1 MNRKSILSVIRSYAA
16 VTIALTALA
25 SCAGRGHFIT
35 DSGYRAQVESD
46 FANRM
51 EVLGSVKMAG
61 EVNEPASM
69 NEAVC
74 DVYATLDRASDRSE
88 KEALTFLY
96 AYMPLGDIADYEGTL
111 WLDGV
116 RTAFQARNSMPWGR
130 TVPEDVFRHFVLPLR
145 VNNENLDSARTV
157 FYSELKDKVKGL
169 SMYDAVLEV
178 NHWCHEKV
186 TYTASDARTS
196 APLATMKTAWGRCGE
211 ESVFGVAALRAVG
224 IPARQVYTPR
234 WAHTDDNHAW
244 VEVWVDGR
252 WYYLGACEPEPRLNV
267 GWFSST
273 VLRGMLMHS
282 KVFGRYEGGSEDVI
296 ARTDCYTE
304 INVTSNYVP
313 VSRLD
318 VQVLDSARHT
328 VPDARVEFKIYNYA
342 ELYSAITTAADEDG
356 TASATF
362 GHGDVVVWA
371 SDGDRFGFVKTTV
384 DSTSCFLPVE
394 EPSGLRKLISGFI
407 CKDEAPAE
415 REGGV
420 KIILDHKVGE
430 PFSVELDLVPPADR
444 KAGNPVTPEEDAA
457 NKILLA
463 EEDSIRAVYTSTF
476 IQDDPIMKRACG
488 NWEDIQRFLFFNSD
502 RRERRQTAEKMLE
515 LMNDKDIRDSRWD
528 ILNDHTIGFG
538 GCCSMDAPQ
547 YEYVLNPR
555 VANEMITPYRSV
567 LKSYFGE
574 GVLNI
579 GEIIS
584 VAERVQ
590 VMDYMNPQRIPVT
603 PVGVARLGSADA
615 RSRDIFFVALC
626 RTYGIPARLD
636 PVDGETQYWQEG
648 NWTDIQ
654 LDGAGEAP
662 RPSKGRLQ
670 LTYEDNGIVEDPQYE
685 IHFTLSKL
693 DGSYP
698 VLQNF
703 NDNEGLEGTMSYRTM
718 FQWGVTVDSGYYLLT
733 TGTRMAS
740 GKVLATLT
748 AFNVPDGN
756 TVRVPLVLRKDSADL
771 QVIGSLDAESE
782 FSLLDTSSEGGS
794 PSSSATTILKTT
806 GRGYFVLCF
815 SRPAHEPTNHALASF
830 LSAEPAVPV
839 IILFDSAADYAK
851 VNWATFPSPPKGVFF
866 GVDDR
871 SDLLETICREMNI
884 EHPQM
889 PLTVI
894 ADTFGR
900 IVYVTEGYTI
910 GIAEQLKKL

>member
-1 MNRKSILSVIRSYAA
+1 M
-16 VTIALTALA
+16 ALTTLA
-25 SCAGRGHFIT
+25 SCGGRGHFIT
-35 DSGYRAQVESD
+35 DSGYRSLVESD
-46 FANRM
+46 FEERM
-51 EVLGSVKMAG
+51 DVLGQMKMAG
-61 EVNEPASM
+61 DVNGSAG
-69 NEAVC
+69 NEALA
-74 DVYATLDRASDRSE
+74 DVYATLEKASNSAE
-88 KEALTFLY
+88 EEALMFLY
-96 AYMPLGDIADYEGTL
+96 AYMPLGDIADYEGSL

-116 RTAFQARNSMPWGR
+116 RTAFEARNAMPWGKS
-130 TVPEDVFRHFVLPLR
+130 VPEDVFRHFVLPLR

-157 FYSELKDKVKGL
+157 FFGELKERVKGL

-252 WYYLGACEPEPRLNV
+252 WYYLGACEPEPKLNV

-296 ARTDCYTE
+296 SRTDCYTE

-318 VQVLDSARHT
+318 VQVLDTARRPI
-328 VPDARVEFKIYNYA
+328 PDARVEFKIYNYA
-342 ELYSAITTAADEDG
+342 ELYSAIISSTDEAG

-371 SDGDRFGFVKTTV
+371 SDGERFGFAKATV
-384 DSTSCFLPVE
+384 DSASCFRPVE
-394 EPSGLRKLISGFI
+394 KPSGMKRLVSKFMGRKEI
-407 CKDEAPAE
+407 PAE

-420 KIILDHKVGE
+420 KILLDRPVGE
-430 PFSVELDLVPPADR
+430 SFAVELDIVPPADR
-444 KAGNPVTPEEDAA
+444 KAESPVTPEEDAA
-457 NKILLA
+457 NKLLMA
-463 EEDSIRAVYTSTF
+463 KEDSIRGAYTSTF
-476 IQDDPIMKRACG
+476 MMDDPIMRRACG

-502 RRERRQTAEKMLE
+502 VSQRRQTAEKMLE
-515 LMNDKDIRDSRWD
+515 LMNDKDIRDTRWD
-528 ILNDHTIGFG
+528 ILNDHTIGFN
-538 GCCSMDAPQ
+538 GCCAMGDPQ

-567 LKSYFGE
+567 LKGYFGE

-579 GEIIS
+579 GEVVT
-584 VAERVQ
+584 VAKNIRIL
-590 VMDYMNPQRIPVT
+590 DYMNPQRIPVT

-636 PVDGETQYWQEG
+636 PIDGQTQYWEDG
-648 NWTDIQ
+648 SWKDIL
-654 LDGAGEAP
+654 LDDAGETPQA
-662 RPSKGRLQ
+662 SKGRLQ
-670 LTYEDNGIVEDPQYE
+670 LVYEGNGYVEDPQYE

-718 FQWGVTVDSGYYLLT
+718 FQWGVTVDSGFYLLT

-756 TVRVPLVLRKDSADL
+756 TVRVPMVLRKDSSDM
-771 QVIGSLDAESE
+771 QVIGSMNAEAE
-782 FSLLDTSSEGGS
+782 FSLLDISGEGKV
-794 PSSSATTILKTT
+794 PSSSAATILNTT
-806 GRGYFVLCF
+806 GRGFFVLCF
-815 SRPAHEPTNHALASF
+815 ARPAHEPTNHTLASF

-839 IILFDSAADYAK
+839 VILFNSAEDYAR
-851 VNWATFPSPPKGVFF
+851 VNWATFPSVPQKNVYF
-866 GVDDR
+866 GADDR
-871 SDLLETICREMNI
+871 SDLLETICREMKISN
-884 EHPQM
+884 PQM

-910 GIAEQLKKL
+910 GIAEQLRKL